1 MTRQQRKKELITN
14 VHVTITVLM
23 YIYLI
28 LGVFI
33 ELLR

>member
-1 MTRQQRKKELITN
+1 MTREQRKKELRTN

-23 YIYLI
+23 YIYLV
-28 LGVFI
+28 LEVFI